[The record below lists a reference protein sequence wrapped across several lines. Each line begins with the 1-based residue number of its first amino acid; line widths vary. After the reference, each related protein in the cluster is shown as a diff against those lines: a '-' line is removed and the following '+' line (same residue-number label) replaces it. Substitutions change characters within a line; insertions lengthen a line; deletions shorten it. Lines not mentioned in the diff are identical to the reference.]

1 MAHLRFSVLVGHL
14 PDFRL
19 WYNENVFILSR
30 RGLLVRKR
38 GLHLLRVGKVD
49 VLLALVIIRLS
60 SMLIGLRT
68 FEALAGGGDGK
79 EPDLLPLVCLNWLHG
94 SH

>member
-14 PDFRL
+14 PDFSL
-19 WYNENVFILSR
+19 WYNEKVLILSR
-30 RGLLVRKR
+30 RRLLVRKR
-38 GLHLLRVGKVD
+38 DLHLLRVGKVD
-49 VLLALVIIRLS
+49 VFLALVVIRLS

-79 EPDLLPLVCLNWLHG
+79 KPDLLPLLCLNWLHG